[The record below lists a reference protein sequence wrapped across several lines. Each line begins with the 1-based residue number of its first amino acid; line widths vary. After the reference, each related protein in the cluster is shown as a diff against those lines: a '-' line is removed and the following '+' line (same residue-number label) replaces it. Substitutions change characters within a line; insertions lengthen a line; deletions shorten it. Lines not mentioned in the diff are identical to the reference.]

1 MSKTH
6 AYRIQLHCSK
16 QMYRDL
22 NHFAEERGLSQSA
35 AARTLVERALV
46 AKSDEVTEKLD
57 EINRTISS
65 VLHAATVSRILSAEI
80 AQHSGSK
87 LSGDELKER
96 VARLVKRYKSFE
108 AR

>member
-16 QMYRDL
+16 QMHRDL
-22 NHFAEERGLSQSA
+22 NHFAEQRGLSQSA

-46 AKSDEVTEKLD
+46 ARSDEVTEKLD
-57 EINRTISS
+57 EITRTLSS
-65 VLHAATVSRILSAEI
+65 VLHAASVSRILAAET
-80 AQHSGSK
+80 ALHSGSK

-96 VARLVKRYKSFE
+96 VTRVLERYKSFE
-108 AR
+108 SS